1 VYRIFRDKSNH
12 KLLQNITV
20 TFGNILLLA
29 GYRDLGYSGIMFNE
43 RDKMK
48 KELLSQIKKAR
59 YCFAWCN
66 IYVDD
71 GAYLQ
76 VTKDTLRY
84 IVKKAHEDSYESL
97 TKTFVLRDDGD
108 LYIN

>member
-1 VYRIFRDKSNH
+1 
-12 KLLQNITV
+12 
-20 TFGNILLLA
+20 
-29 GYRDLGYSGIMFNE
+29 
-43 RDKMK
+43 MK
-48 KELLSQIKKAR
+48 KELLNKIKQAR
-59 YCFAWCN
+59 YCFAWVN

-84 IVKKAHEDSYESL
+84 IVKRADEDAHTSL
-97 TKTFVLRDDGD
+97 NETFVLREDGD